1 MYTASIAMEYI
12 LEVVQR
18 FWPFLT
24 AAAGLAFSIIASAHV
39 IIYKRD
45 SRAAVAWVGLIWLS
59 PFVGALLY
67 LLLGINRVRRR
78 AAGRRRNDT
87 AGFAPPADSYE
98 CGPSELAASLP
109 GQYSH
114 LAEMAE
120 VTGRLTKLPLVR
132 GNSVHPLF
140 DGGEAYPAMLNAI
153 QQATQSISLLSFL
166 FDNDRLGRQFVDAL
180 GAAVKRGVE
189 VRVLI
194 DAAGARSSVPPVTGR
209 LRSLG
214 VRTEL
219 FMSGVLAGRFP
230 RINPRNYPYLNLRN
244 HRKIMVA
251 DGRLAF
257 TGGMN
262 IREAHL
268 LADDPARGTKD
279 VHFQLEGPVVQQLQ
293 ATFAADWVFTTGEVL
308 EGELW
313 FPAPQPNSGEVF
325 ARAIPDGPDQDMDR
339 MAMSFH
345 GALAVAHHSVRIVT
359 PYFLPDRSLI
369 SALSTCAL
377 RGVRVEIVLP
387 AENNHNVV
395 AWAAMAQMWQVL
407 EWGCH
412 VRMTAPPFD
421 HSKLL
426 VVDDALCVIGS
437 SNWDPRSLRL
447 CFELG
452 VECYDTE
459 LAARLN
465 ARIDQQLVG
474 AHSLTKEQVDA
485 RSLPAKLRDG
495 ICRLGA
501 PYL

>member
-1 MYTASIAMEYI
+1 MDYVLQALQQS
-12 LEVVQR
+12 
-18 FWPFLT
+18 WPFLT
-24 AAAGLAFSIIASAHV
+24 AFAGLAFSLIASAHV

-45 SRAAVAWVGLIWLS
+45 SRASVAWVGLIWLS
-59 PFVGALLY
+59 PFVGAVLY
-67 LLLGINRVRRR
+67 VLLGINRVRRR
-78 AAGRRRNDT
+78 AAGKRRTDT
-87 AGFAPPADSYE
+87 AGIMPSTEEYACTPA
-98 CGPSELAASLP
+98 ELGASLP
-109 GQYSH
+109 STNAH
-114 LAEMAE
+114 LADMAE
-120 VTGRLTKLPLVR
+120 VTGRLTKLPLVS
-132 GNSVHPLF
+132 GNVVQPLF
-140 DGGEAYPAMLNAI
+140 DGGEAYPAMLGAI
-153 QQATQSISLLSFL
+153 EQAQHSITLLVFL
-166 FDNDRLGRQFVDAL
+166 FDNDPLGKQFVEAL

-219 FMSGVLAGRFP
+219 FMSGVLAGRFL
-230 RINPRNYPYLNLRN
+230 RLNPRNYPYLNLRN
-244 HRKIMVA
+244 HRKIMVS

-268 LADDPARGTKD
+268 LTDDPARGTKD
-279 VHFQLEGPVVQQLQ
+279 VHFRLEGPVVQQLQ
-293 ATFAADWVFTTGEVL
+293 ATFAADWVLTTGEVL

-313 FPAPQPNSGEVF
+313 FPPLTTTDGRVF

-345 GALAVAHHSVRIVT
+345 GALAVARRSVRIVT
-359 PYFLPDRSLI
+359 PYFLPERSLI

-387 AENNHNVV
+387 AENNHDVV

-407 EWGCH
+407 EWGCR
-412 VRMTAPPFD
+412 VSMTAPPFD
-421 HSKLL
+421 HSKLM
-426 VVDDALCVIGS
+426 VVDDALCIIGS

-465 ARIDQQLVG
+465 ARIDEQLLNS
-474 AHSLTKEQVDA
+474 HELTVSNA
-485 RSLPAKLRDG
+485 RLVV
-495 ICRLGA
+495 
-501 PYL
+501 

>member
-1 MYTASIAMEYI
+1 MYTAASAMEYI
-12 LEVVQR
+12 LETLQR
-18 FWPFLT
+18 FWPFFT
-24 AAAGLAFSIIASAHV
+24 AGAGLAFSVIASAHV

-45 SRAAVAWVGLIWLS
+45 SRASVAWVGLIWLS

-87 AGFAPPADSYE
+87 AGFAPAAEGYE
-98 CGPSELAASLP
+98 CSPAELAASLP
-109 GQYSH
+109 GQYAH

-132 GNSVHPLF
+132 GNSVQPLF
-140 DGGEAYPAMLNAI
+140 DGSEAYPAMLKAI
-153 QQATQSISLLSFL
+153 EQATSSISLLVFL
-166 FDNDRLGRQFVDAL
+166 FDNDSLGRQFADAL
-180 GAAVKRGVE
+180 GAAVERGVE

-214 VRTEL
+214 VQTEL
-219 FMSGVLAGRFP
+219 FMSALLSGRFF
-230 RINPRNYPYLNLRN
+230 RFNPRNYPYLNLRN
-244 HRKIMVA
+244 HRKILVT
-251 DGRLAF
+251 DGRVGF

-262 IREAHL
+262 IRETHL
-268 LADDPARGTKD
+268 HPDDSVHGTKD

-293 ATFAADWVFTTGEVL
+293 ATFAADWSLTTGEVL
-308 EGELW
+308 EGERW
-313 FPAPQPNSGEVF
+313 FPAPKSTSGEVF
-325 ARAIPDGPDQDMDR
+325 ARTIPDGPDQDMDR
-339 MAMSFH
+339 MAMGFQ
-345 GALAVAHHSVRIVT
+345 GALAVARHSVRIVT
-359 PYFLPDRSLI
+359 PYFLPDRALI

-395 AWAAMAQMWQVL
+395 AWAAMAQIWQVL
-407 EWGCH
+407 EWGCR
-412 VRMTAPPFD
+412 VSMTVPPFD

-459 LAARLN
+459 LATQLN
-465 ARIDQQLVG
+465 ARIDKQLVG
-474 AHSLTKEQVDA
+474 SYELTKEQVDA
-485 RSLPAKLRDG
+485 RSLPVKLRDG
-495 ICRLGA
+495 IFRLAA

>member
-1 MYTASIAMEYI
+1 MDYA
-12 LEVVQR
+12 LELLQR
-18 FWPFLT
+18 FWPLFT
-24 AAAGLAFSIIASAHV
+24 AVAGLSFSIIASVHV

-45 SRAAVAWVGLIWLS
+45 SRASVAWVGLIWLS

-78 AAGRRRNDT
+78 AAGRRQSET
-87 AGFAPPADSYE
+87 AGFVSTAEPYVCS
-98 CGPSELAASLP
+98 PSELAARVP
-109 GQYSH
+109 GQYAH

-120 VTGRLTKLPLVR
+120 VSGRLTKLPLVR
-132 GNSVHPLF
+132 GNSVEPLF
-140 DGGEAYPAMLNAI
+140 DGGQAYPAMLGAI
-153 QQATQSISLLSFL
+153 EDARSSISLLVFL
-166 FDNDRLGRQFVDAL
+166 FDNDSLGKQFAEAL
-180 GAAVKRGVE
+180 GAAVQRGVE

-219 FMSGVLAGRFP
+219 FMSTVLTGRIP
-230 RINPRNYPYLNLRN
+230 RINPRNYPHLNLRN

-251 DGRLAF
+251 DGLLAF

-262 IREAHL
+262 IREVHL
-268 LADDPARGTKD
+268 LTDDPARGTKD
-279 VHFQLEGPVVQQLQ
+279 VHFQIAGPVVQQIQ

-313 FPAPQPNSGEVF
+313 FPDPQLTKGSVF
-325 ARAIPDGPDQDMDR
+325 ARTIPDGPDHDMDR
-339 MAMSFH
+339 MAMSFQ
-345 GALAVAHHSVRIVT
+345 GALAVAHRSVRIVT

-377 RGVRVEIVLP
+377 RGVSVEIVLP
-387 AENNHNVV
+387 AENNHNMV

-407 EWGCH
+407 EWGCR

-421 HSKLL
+421 HSKLM

-459 LAARLN
+459 LAAQLN
-465 ARIDQQLVG
+465 ARIDAQLVG
-474 AHSLTKEQVDA
+474 SYELTKEQVDA
-485 RSLPAKLRDG
+485 RSLPVKLRDG
-495 ICRLGA
+495 IFRLAA